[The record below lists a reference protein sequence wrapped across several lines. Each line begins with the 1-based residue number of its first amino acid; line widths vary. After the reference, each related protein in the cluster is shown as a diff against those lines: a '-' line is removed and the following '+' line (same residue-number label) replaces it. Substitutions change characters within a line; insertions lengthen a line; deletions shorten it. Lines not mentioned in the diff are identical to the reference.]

1 MNFQNEKLKTRDDQ
15 VNKKTN
21 KPKVGIEGNHS
32 DHNAV
37 VRLEGYQRPH
47 RVQHAVVRLEGY
59 QRSHRVQAFNLL

>member
-15 VNKKTN
+15 LNKKTN

-37 VRLEGYQRPH
+37 VRLEGYQR
-47 RVQHAVVRLEGY
+47 
-59 QRSHRVQAFNLL
+59 SHRVKPFNLL